1 MTWTRRVRGPIAVL
15 ALLLPTAYVLPA
27 CTGNGAD
34 GSGASA
40 GTSDGAVA
48 PNRKTPPLDATG
60 SFEAPPEGR
69 PEDGRTVFPGLLGA
83 KQVLAAGLAEADRTK
98 RLVFLHSGA
107 SW

>member
-1 MTWTRRVRGPIAVL
+1 MKRTRRLQAPIAVL

-27 CTGNGAD
+27 CTGNGPD
-34 GSGASA
+34 GSVTTQGMGDRDA
-40 GTSDGAVA
+40 A
-48 PNRKTPPLDATG
+48 PELNAPPLDTSG
-60 SFEAPPEGR
+60 SFEAPPMLR
-69 PEDGRTVFPGLLGA
+69 PGEDSTDFLGLLGA